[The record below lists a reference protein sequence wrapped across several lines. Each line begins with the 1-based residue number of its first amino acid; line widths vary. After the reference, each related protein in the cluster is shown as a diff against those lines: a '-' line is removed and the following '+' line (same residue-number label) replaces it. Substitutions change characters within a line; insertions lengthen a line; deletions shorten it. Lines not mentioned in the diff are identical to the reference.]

1 MDRARCIEDA
11 ERMPTQ
17 INGLP
22 AHVLLVHLV
31 VVLVPV
37 ASLLL
42 VAQAWS
48 PVVRRWAGLGGPL
61 LALAALVV
69 VPVTTSAGE
78 WLEQRLP
85 RQPLVQRHAQLG
97 DQLLP
102 YVIAVFVLS
111 VVVHLLG
118 RRSAEARRTLVLPPA
133 AGLARVQLLVAV
145 LATVAAVGSVV
156 QVYRIGDSGARAVW
170 TGVGVDGG

>member
-1 MDRARCIEDA
+1 
-11 ERMPTQ
+11 MPNQ
-17 INGLP
+17 IDGLP

-48 PVVRRWAGLGGPL
+48 PVARRWAGIGGPL

-69 VPVTTSAGE
+69 VPVTASAGE
-78 WLEQRLP
+78 WLERRLP

-111 VVVHLLG
+111 VVVYLLG
-118 RRSAEARRTLVLPPA
+118 RRTAEAQRTLVLPPT

-145 LATVAAVGSVV
+145 LATAAAVGSVV

-170 TGVGVDGG
+170 TGVGVDSG